1 MYHVSRYSGWQTPLL
16 DIEEMSVISEIV
28 NDGCNF

>member
-1 MYHVSRYSGWQTPLL
+1 MYHVSRYSGWLTPLL
-16 DIEEMSVISEIV
+16 DIDEMSVISEIV

>member
-1 MYHVSRYSGWQTPLL
+1 MYHVSRYSVWLTPLL